1 MPQRKKENKPLEKT
15 SLSPA
20 QVHALWYF
28 ERMDQVNRAMQGTD
42 DLEQMMKNLLDTLLD
57 IFDCD
62 RAFLVYPCNPDHP
75 TWQVPMERTRPEYP
89 GVLPIG
95 VNLPLDPVEAEVYR
109 ILRQTDGPVKFGIGE
124 KYAVPIP
131 MATAFNVQSFIAMAF
146 YPKVGDA
153 WSFGLHQCSHPRVW
167 SSDEERLFLEIGRRL
182 SDTLSTLL
190 SYRSLRES
198 ESHIKHLIDVSPVA
212 MVVSAGEE
220 EKVISINGKFI
231 ELFGYTIED
240 MPDIAHW
247 WPLAY
252 PDAQYRDEVK
262 AQWAEKVQKAIQ
274 TQSQIEPMEAQVTC
288 KDGLVRYVEF
298 QFSSIGDQHLV
309 TFVDLTARKQAE
321 LALKEREHHSQSLL
335 RLSRKLEHAQT
346 YSDVLNAAQD
356 EVREMI
362 GYQNLWAY
370 LITEDRRFAHAFFAK
385 GPIEE
390 SVMSENGTATLSIQ
404 GDKMLEEIADAKE
417 IVIVEDAQT
426 DSRVNKEIV
435 TALGNRTIVN
445 VPIILFD
452 RHLGSIGTGTF
463 GDEGVRVPTS
473 AEREYLI
480 ALASHMAVTLDRI
493 HLLEKRKQTEQE
505 LIAREQA
512 YRLLVE
518 NIPDLIVRYDKE
530 LRRAYVNPAW
540 ERSSQVSA
548 AEAIN
553 RHPTDT
559 PRIANSANKEYLEK
573 LQQVLTTG
581 ASQSIEFKWVNALG
595 ETLLLEY
602 FIVPEYDQS
611 GKINGVLSVGRD
623 ITERKRM
630 EETLAAREREFRT
643 LAENSPDNIA
653 RYDIHGQT
661 LYVNPTLEKTLKHT
675 ASEMLDTFPA
685 TAGFIKEASEYQE
698 KIIEVIKT
706 GKEQEIDLVL
716 PDSEKR
722 SRYHNVRFVAER
734 GDDGT
739 ITGVLAIG
747 RDITERKRMEEA
759 LSASEAELRAL
770 INSMTDLIFVGN
782 AEGRFLKVV
791 DTRPEHLYKQSR
803 DLVGRTL
810 HEVFPKDLADFF
822 LGHLHE
828 SLADQKSVNFEY
840 SLPIDEK
847 LMWFYA
853 TVSPMSADKTLMV
866 ARDITEL
873 KLVEN
878 ALRQSREATLHFSK
892 QLTSLQEVINEL
904 SEARTADD
912 LNRMAV
918 ETGRNLLE
926 VDRMGIWFI
935 DEKRKLMHGS
945 FGIDEQ
951 GNLRDE
957 RNSTIELKEEGLAW
971 SLLSNKKPM
980 AQIEYHALQ
989 DDQNRKV
996 GEGYS
1001 AQAALWDGD
1010 NVLGIV
1016 SVDNLFSGLPISEP
1030 QLDILQL
1037 YANSLGYLI
1046 KRKWAEE
1053 WLLNSE
1059 KKYRALAENIPNVVF
1074 QCKNNEKYTFIYL
1087 NNPIFELTGYSKEEF
1102 LEKGLSFFDLY
1113 HPEDRER
1120 IPKPSVMNQS
1130 SINHRPYHI
1139 SYRIKHRSGEW
1150 RWVDEWGTGVINE
1163 KEEVEY
1169 IEGIMIDITSRKQY
1183 ERERETI
1190 ITVSAALRQAT
1201 NRHEI
1206 LSTILDQMIE
1216 LLNAGGAFIAIPDS
1230 YNGGVLIEMGR
1241 GVIGNSYSGMKIPQ
1255 GRGASGWVIANRL
1268 PYLNNQAQS
1277 DPIFYRPDMLG
1288 EYHCVAAVPLI
1299 AHEQSIGALWLAR
1312 KTEIAEQDLKL
1323 LTAIA
1328 DIAANAI
1335 HRITLHEQTEKQL
1348 NHLIALHQIDLA
1360 ITTNFGLEDT
1370 LNIILGHVRTE
1381 LNVDAASILL
1391 INEAENALEYAAGLG
1406 FKTEHIKLTHVKI
1419 GDGTAGRAALE
1430 KCTASSA
1437 DLELA
1442 SQNDSRSTLIAHE
1455 KFTCHVATPLLIKGQ
1470 VKGILE
1476 VFHQTPQNPD
1486 SKWFDYFETLATQT
1500 MIAIENANLLKT
1512 LQVKNEELTVAYDAT
1527 IEGWSRALDL
1537 RDHETEGHTQRV
1549 TEMALKLADLLGMS
1563 QTDKT
1568 DMRRGALLH
1577 DIGKMGVPD
1586 AILHK
1591 PGDLTETE
1599 WKVMREHPTLAY
1611 RMLSPIAYLNRAL
1624 DISYYHHERWDGS
1637 GYPHGL
1643 KGEEIPLAAR
1653 VFAIVDVFDALTSDR
1668 PYRKAWTYEKAY
1680 QYIELQAG
1688 KHFDPEI
1695 VKVFLAN
1702 KLTI

>member
-1 MPQRKKENKPLEKT
+1 MPQRKKELEKT
-15 SLSPA
+15 NLSPG

-28 ERMDQVNRAMQGTD
+28 ERMDQVNRAMQGTN
-42 DLEQMMKNLLDTLLD
+42 DLEQMMKYLLDTLLD
-57 IFDCD
+57 IFGCD

-95 VNLPLDPVEAEVYR
+95 VDLPLDPVGAEVYR
-109 ILRQTDGPVKFGIGE
+109 ILRDNDGPVKFGVGE
-124 KYAVPIP
+124 KYAVPTP
-131 MATAFNVQSFIAMAF
+131 MATAFKVQSFITMAV
-146 YPKVGDA
+146 YPKVGEP

-167 SSDEERLFLEIGRRL
+167 SSDEERLFQEIGRRL

-190 SYRSLRES
+190 SYRSLKES
-198 ESHIKHLIDVSPVA
+198 EAHIKHLIDVSPVA
-212 MVVSAGEE
+212 MVVSTREE
-220 EKVISINGKFI
+220 EKVISINGKFT

-240 MPDIAHW
+240 IPDIAHW

-252 PDAQYRDEVK
+252 PDAGYRDKVK
-262 AQWAEKVQKAIQ
+262 AQWVKEAQKAMQ
-274 TQSQIEPMEAQVTC
+274 TQSQIEPMETQVAC
-288 KDGLVRYVEF
+288 KDGSVRYVEF
-298 QFSSIGDQHLV
+298 QFSSIGEQHLI
-309 TFVDLTARKQAE
+309 TCVDLTARQQAE
-321 LALKEREHHSQSLL
+321 LALKERE
-335 RLSRKLEHAQT
+335 LE
-346 YSDVLNAAQD
+346 L
-356 EVREMI
+356 M
-362 GYQNLWAY
+362 
-370 LITEDRRFAHAFFAK
+370 
-385 GPIEE
+385 
-390 SVMSENGTATLSIQ
+390 
-404 GDKMLEEIADAKE
+404 
-417 IVIVEDAQT
+417 
-426 DSRVNKEIV
+426 
-435 TALGNRTIVN
+435 
-445 VPIILFD
+445 
-452 RHLGSIGTGTF
+452 
-463 GDEGVRVPTS
+463 
-473 AEREYLI
+473 
-480 ALASHMAVTLDRI
+480 
-493 HLLEKRKQTEQE
+493 
-505 LIAREQA
+505 AREQA

-518 NIPDLIVRYDKE
+518 NIPDLIVRYDIQI
-530 LRRAYVNPAW
+530 RRVYVNPAW
-540 ERSSQVSA
+540 ERSSGISA

-553 RHPTDT
+553 RHPVDT
-559 PRIANSANKEYLEK
+559 PKIANSANKEYIEK

-581 ASQSIEFKWVNALG
+581 IPQTIEFKWENALG

-611 GKINGVLSVGRD
+611 GNINGVLSVGRD

-630 EETLAAREREFRT
+630 EEALAAREREFRT

-653 RYDIHGQT
+653 RYDINGQT
-661 LYVNPTLEKTLKHT
+661 LYVNPTLEKTLGHT
-675 ASEMLDTFPA
+675 ASEMLDTFPKA
-685 TAGFIKEASEYQE
+685 AGFIKEADEYQE
-698 KIIEVIKT
+698 KIIDVIKT

-716 PDSEKR
+716 PDSEKGPR
-722 SRYHNVRFVAER
+722 HHNVRFVAER
-734 GDDGT
+734 GNDGT

-747 RDITERKRMEEA
+747 RDITERKLAEDA
-759 LSASEAELRAL
+759 LL
-770 INSMTDLIFVGN
+770 
-782 AEGRFLKVV
+782 
-791 DTRPEHLYKQSR
+791 
-803 DLVGRTL
+803 
-810 HEVFPKDLADFF
+810 
-822 LGHLHE
+822 
-828 SLADQKSVNFEY
+828 
-840 SLPIDEK
+840 
-847 LMWFYA
+847 
-853 TVSPMSADKTLMV
+853 
-866 ARDITEL
+866 
-873 KLVEN
+873 
-878 ALRQSREATLHFSK
+878 QSREASLRFSELLK
-892 QLTSLQEVINEL
+892 SLQEVINQL
-904 SEARTADD
+904 SQAETADD
-912 LNRMAV
+912 LYRMAV
-918 ETGRNLLE
+918 EIGRNLLE

-957 RNSTIELKEEGLAW
+957 RNSTIPLKEEGLAW

-1016 SVDNLFSGLPISEP
+1016 SVDNLFSGLPISEQ

-1053 WLLNSE
+1053 RLSSSE

-1074 QCKNNEKYTFIYL
+1074 QCKNDERYTFIYL
-1087 NNPIFELTGYSKEEF
+1087 NEPILELTGYCKEEF
-1102 LEKGLSFFDLY
+1102 LENGLSFFDLY

-1120 IPKPSVMNQS
+1120 IPKPSVKNQTH
-1130 SINHRPYHI
+1130 INHRPYHV
-1139 SYRIKHRSGEW
+1139 SYRIKHCSGEW

-1163 KEEVEY
+1163 KGEVEY

-1190 ITVSAALRQAT
+1190 IIVSAALRQAT

-1230 YNGGVLIEMGR
+1230 YNGGTLIEMGR

-1255 GRGASGWVIANRL
+1255 GRGASGWVIENRL

-1277 DPIFYRPDMLG
+1277 DPIFYRPDILG
-1288 EYHCVAAVPLI
+1288 EHQCVAAVPLI

-1312 KTEIAEQDLKL
+1312 KTEIADQDLKL
-1323 LTAIA
+1323 LSAIA

-1348 NHLIALHQIDLA
+1348 NHLLALHQIDLA
-1360 ITTNFGLEDT
+1360 ITTNFDLEDT
-1370 LNIILGHVRTE
+1370 LNIILSHVCTE
-1381 LNVDAASILL
+1381 LKVDAASILL
-1391 INEAENALEYAAGLG
+1391 LNEFDNLEYAAGLG
-1406 FKTEHIKLTHVKI
+1406 FKTEHIKHTDLKI
-1419 GDGTAGRAALE
+1419 GDGIAGRAALE
-1430 KCTASSA
+1430 KSTASSL
-1437 DLELA
+1437 DLELVSQDRSRISLITDEGFA
-1442 SQNDSRSTLIAHE
+1442 SHI
-1455 KFTCHVATPLLIKGQ
+1455 ATPLLIKGQ
-1470 VKGILE
+1470 VKGVLE
-1476 VFHQTPQNPD
+1476 VFHQSPQNPD

-1512 LQVKNEELTVAYDAT
+1512 LQIKNEELTLAYDAT

-1549 TEMALKLADLLGMS
+1549 TEMALKLADQMGMS
-1563 QTDKT
+1563 QTDKA

-1599 WKVMREHPTLAY
+1599 WKIMREHPTLAY
-1611 RMLSPIAYLNRAL
+1611 RMLSPITYLNRAL
-1624 DISYYHHERWDGS
+1624 DISYYHHEKWDGT

-1653 VFAIVDVFDALTSDR
+1653 VFAIVDVFDALTSNR
-1668 PYRKAWTYEKAY
+1668 PYRKAWTYETAY
-1680 QYIELQAG
+1680 QYIESQAG

-1702 KLTI
+1702 K